1 MPKIAVVH
9 HTGYGHT
16 LWLTK
21 AVIEGVQH
29 VDQASVIDVPVR
41 EAETRMD
48 EIDQADA
55 IIMGCPTYMGA
66 VSAEMKKF
74 MELTSRKYLEQAWS
88 NKIAAGFTNSGGYA
102 GDKLSTLMAMAVFA
116 AQHGMTWVSL
126 GLTTGCAARDDDID
140 SARNA
145 TGAYLGAVSRSP
157 VDVDADHGLTQGDHE
172 TGVHLGTR
180 VAEMTSQFIRGRMA
194 LA

>member
-21 AVIEGVQH
+21 AVIEGIQQ
-29 VDQASVIDVPVR
+29 VDRASVIDVPVG
-41 EAETRMD
+41 EAEARMD

-55 IIMGCPTYMGA
+55 VIMGCPTYMGT

-74 MELTSRKYLEQAWS
+74 MELTSRKYLEQTWS

-126 GLTTGCAARDDDID
+126 GLATGCATRHDDID

-157 VDVDADHGLTQGDHE
+157 IDVDADHGLTQGDHE

-180 VAEMTSQFIRGRMA
+180 VTEMTAQFIRGRTA
-194 LA
+194 ST

>member
-16 LWLTK
+16 LWLTR
-21 AVIEGVQH
+21 AVIEGIQKVEG
-29 VDQASVIDVPVR
+29 ARAIDLPVG
-41 EAETRMD
+41 EAEARMD

-55 IIMGCPTYMGA
+55 IILGCPTYMGT
-66 VSAEMKKF
+66 VSAAMKKF
-74 MELTSRKYLEQAWS
+74 MELTSRKYLHQAWS
-88 NKIAAGFTNSGGYA
+88 DKIAAGFTNSGGYA

-126 GLTTGCAARDDDID
+126 GLATGCATRHDDID

-157 VDVDADHGLTQGDHE
+157 VDVDADHGLTQGDHD

-180 VAEMTSQFIRGRMA
+180 VAEMTAHFIRGRTA
-194 LA
+194 SA

>member
-21 AVIEGVQH
+21 AVIEGVQK
-29 VDQASVIDVPVR
+29 VDQATVFDVPVAES
-41 EAETRMD
+41 EARMD

-55 IIMGCPTYMGA
+55 IIMGCPTYMGSA
-66 VSAEMKKF
+66 SAEMKKF
-74 MELTSRKYLEQAWS
+74 MELTSGKYLQQAWS
-88 NKIAAGFTNSGGYA
+88 NKVAAGFTNSGGYA
-102 GDKLSTLMAMAVFA
+102 GDKLSTLMMMAVFA
-116 AQHGMTWVSL
+116 AQHGMTWISL
-126 GLTTGCAARDDDID
+126 GLATGCAARDDDID
-140 SARNA
+140 KARNA

-157 VDVDADHGLTQGDHE
+157 VDVDADYGLTQGDHE

-180 VAEMTSQFIRGRMA
+180 VAEMTAQFIRGRMA
-194 LA
+194 TA

>member
-21 AVIEGVQH
+21 AVIEGVRK
-29 VDQASVIDVPVR
+29 VDQATVSDVPVA
-41 EAETRMD
+41 EAEGRMG
-48 EIDQADA
+48 ELDQADA
-55 IIMGCPTYMGA
+55 IIMGCPTYMGSL
-66 VSAEMKKF
+66 SADMKRF
-74 MELTSRKYLEQAWS
+74 MELTSRTYLDQAWS

-126 GLTTGCAARDDDID
+126 GLATGCAARDDDID

-157 VDVDADHGLTQGDHE
+157 VDVDADHGLTRGDHE

-180 VAEMTSQFIRGRMA
+180 VAEMAAQFIRGRMA
-194 LA
+194 ST

>member
-1 MPKIAVVH
+1 MPQIAIVH

-21 AVIEGVQH
+21 AVIEGVNR
-29 VDQASVIDVPVR
+29 VDQASVIDVPVA
-41 EAETRMD
+41 EAEARMD

-55 IIMGCPTYMGA
+55 IIMGCPTYMGS
-66 VSAEMKKF
+66 VSADMKRF
-74 MELTSRKYLEQAWS
+74 MELTARKYQTQAWS
-88 NKIAAGFTNSGGYA
+88 DKIASGFTNSGGYA
-102 GDKLSTLMAMAVFA
+102 GDKLSTLMTMAVFA

-126 GLTTGCAARDDDID
+126 GLPTGFAMRSDVVDTAL
-140 SARNA
+140 NA

-157 VDVDADHGLTQGDHE
+157 VDVDAEHGLTKGDHD

-180 VAEMTSQFIRGRMA
+180 VAEITARFIRGRTHSA
-194 LA
+194 

>member
-16 LWLTK
+16 LWLAK
-21 AVIEGVQH
+21 AVIEGVQK
-29 VDQASVIDVPVR
+29 VDQAIVIDVPVA

-55 IIMGCPTYMGA
+55 IIMGCPTYMGT

-74 MELTSRKYLEQAWS
+74 MELTSGKYLEQAWS

-102 GDKLSTLMAMAVFA
+102 GDKLSTLMTMAVFA

-126 GLTTGCAARDDDID
+126 GLATGCAARHDDVN
-140 SARNA
+140 STRNA

-157 VDVDADHGLTQGDHE
+157 VDVDPDYGLTQGDHE

-180 VAEMTSQFIRGRMA
+180 VAEMTARFMRGRPA
-194 LA
+194 FA